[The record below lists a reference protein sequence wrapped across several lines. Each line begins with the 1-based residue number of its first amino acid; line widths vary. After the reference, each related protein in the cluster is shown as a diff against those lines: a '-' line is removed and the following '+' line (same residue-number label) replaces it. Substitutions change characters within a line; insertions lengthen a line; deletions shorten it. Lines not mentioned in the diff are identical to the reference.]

1 MSDYKPKSKK
11 RSFVLFYN
19 NIKPALA
26 LLDDNYDL
34 GELFRA
40 ICDYEIDGID
50 RTDFRSPQAQSLYQM
65 IKYSLDENKQ
75 KWERRCEI
83 NSAIRT
89 NGTNGTNGTIRTDKD
104 KEKEKEIDKDKD
116 KDKVKDKEKE
126 GSTPRANITAVMDN
140 VVAALSR
147 EA

>member
-26 LLDDNYDL
+26 LLEDNYDL

-40 ICDYEIDGID
+40 ICDYEIDGVD
-50 RTDFRSPQAQSLYQM
+50 RMDFRSPQTQSLYQM
-65 IKYSLDENKQ
+65 IKYSLDENRE

-83 NSAIRT
+83 NSTIRT
-89 NGTNGTNGTIRTDKD
+89 NGTNGTNRTDKD
-104 KEKEKEIDKDKD
+104 KEKEKEIDKDKVKD
-116 KDKVKDKEKE
+116 KDKDKDKEG
-126 GSTPRANITAVMDN
+126 GSSRTNISAVMDN